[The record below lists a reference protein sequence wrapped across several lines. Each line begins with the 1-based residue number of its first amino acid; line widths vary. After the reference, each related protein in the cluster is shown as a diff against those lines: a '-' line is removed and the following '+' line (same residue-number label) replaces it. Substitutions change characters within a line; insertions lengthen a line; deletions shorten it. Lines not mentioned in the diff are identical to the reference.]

1 MASDT
6 GFTTLPT
13 PVRTDTGKKVE
24 VVEYFMYSCPHCY
37 ALDPLMHD
45 WVKKQGDKIAFR
57 RIHLAFSG
65 PKDPQAHAYATLEA
79 MGQLDQ
85 FHDKIFRA
93 IHVERNR
100 LNRDDAILDLL
111 VKNGI
116 DKAKY
121 LDMFNSFGV
130 QTKRKRNE
138 QLIAASKIDEGAP
151 TIVIDGRFV
160 TSPAQLSRPGQS
172 EPQTQAATLRVM
184 DELVAR
190 VLKERAPRQRSN
202 TGDRHE
208 TAALD
213 PVRVGRRPSWRGWR
227 LPSSTWKT
235 SAMRWPARLAWT
247 PRSRTGRCEMH
258 GVRADARTLVA
269 ASDVR
274 HDAFQE
280 LNALAPRTRRARVFS
295 SAYDAATTIQE
306 GR

>member
-1 MASDT
+1 MRFLRFLRPLLAAVTLVAATGGAMAADT

-100 LNRDDAILDLL
+100 LNRDDAILELL
-111 VKNGI
+111 V
-116 DKAKY
+116 
-121 LDMFNSFGV
+121 
-130 QTKRKRNE
+130 
-138 QLIAASKIDEGAP
+138 AASKIDSAP

-190 VLKERAPRQRSN
+190 TLKERAP
-202 TGDRHE
+202 
-208 TAALD
+208 A
-213 PVRVGRRPSWRGWR
+213 
-227 LPSSTWKT
+227 
-235 SAMRWPARLAWT
+235 PAKK
-247 PRSRTGRCEMH
+247 
-258 GVRADARTLVA
+258 
-269 ASDVR
+269 
-274 HDAFQE
+274 
-280 LNALAPRTRRARVFS
+280 
-295 SAYDAATTIQE
+295 
-306 GR
+306 

>member
-1 MASDT
+1 MRFLRFLRPLLAAVTLVAATGGAMAADT

-37 ALDPLMHD
+37 VLDPLMHD

-57 RIHLAFSG
+57 RIHLAATG

-130 QTKRKRNE
+130 QTKLKRNE
-138 QLIAASKIDEGAP
+138 QLIAASKIESAP

-172 EPQTQAATLRVM
+172 ERQTQDATLRVM

-190 VLKERAPRQRSN
+190 TLKERAP
-202 TGDRHE
+202 
-208 TAALD
+208 A
-213 PVRVGRRPSWRGWR
+213 
-227 LPSSTWKT
+227 
-235 SAMRWPARLAWT
+235 PAKK
-247 PRSRTGRCEMH
+247 
-258 GVRADARTLVA
+258 
-269 ASDVR
+269 
-274 HDAFQE
+274 
-280 LNALAPRTRRARVFS
+280 
-295 SAYDAATTIQE
+295 
-306 GR
+306 